1 MARRHRILAPIVGL
15 LLLVTACGGDNDQST
30 RDNPGNTT
38 AGPSLGAV
46 ESYRSVRVPESV
58 PEPVAVS
65 IPAISVS
72 GPLTET
78 GLNDDRSLE
87 VPEFGEL
94 SWFAEG
100 AAPGEPGPAAIL
112 GHVDNKSGPDV
123 FYRLRQL
130 STGDRVIVTVESG
143 EKLVFVVGGVERHAK
158 TKFPTEKVWLPTA
171 EPELRLITC
180 GGEFDQSRDSYRDN
194 IIAFAS
200 LHEE

>member
-1 MARRHRILAPIVGL
+1 MARRHRILAPFVGL
-15 LLLVTACGGDNDQST
+15 LLLLTACGGDDDQST
-30 RDNPGNTT
+30 TDSPGNTT
-38 AGPSLGAV
+38 TGPSLGAV

-65 IPAISVS
+65 IPAIDVS

-78 GLNDDRSLE
+78 GLNKDRSLE

-112 GHVDNKSGPDV
+112 GHVDTESGPDV
-123 FYRLRQL
+123 FYRLREL
-130 STGDRVIVTVESG
+130 STGDRVIVTVKG
-143 EKLVFVVGGVERHAK
+143 GKKLVFVVGRVEQHAK
-158 TKFPTEKVWLPTA
+158 TRFPTEKVWLPTA